1 MMNKNWQLKCVK
13 AFYDI
18 TGELDEYKEKELST
32 FGNNMYMLF
41 MSGIIL
47 GFLLSFM
54 FTTDCVGVITFLVF
68 CYSLYQQEQVIHR
81 LELDIYEVSED
92 EVGEA
97 KKKMLKRTFLQTLIV
112 MGLAIFVAIG
122 LWRTGLLQENKIS
135 FEMYFTFI
143 FPLVI
148 GLITMISFLSN
159 FIANRRKIKV
169 IRE

>member
-1 MMNKNWQLKCVK
+1 MNKNWQLKCVK

-54 FTTDCVGVITFLVF
+54 FNTDYVSVITFLVF

-112 MGLAIFVAIG
+112 M
-122 LWRTGLLQENKIS
+122 
-135 FEMYFTFI
+135 
-143 FPLVI
+143 
-148 GLITMISFLSN
+148 
-159 FIANRRKIKV
+159 
-169 IRE
+169 

>member
-1 MMNKNWQLKCVK
+1 M
-13 AFYDI
+13 
-18 TGELDEYKEKELST
+18 
-32 FGNNMYMLF
+32 
-41 MSGIIL
+41 
-47 GFLLSFM
+47 
-54 FTTDCVGVITFLVF
+54 
-68 CYSLYQQEQVIHR
+68 IHR

-148 GLITMISFLSN
+148 GLITIISFLSS

>member
-1 MMNKNWQLKCVK
+1 MNKNWQLKCVK

-54 FTTDCVGVITFLVF
+54 FNTDYVSVITFLVF

-122 LWRTGLLQENKIS
+122 LWRTELLQENKIS

-148 GLITMISFLSN
+148 GLITIISFLSS

>member
-54 FTTDCVGVITFLVF
+54 FNTDYVSVITFLVF

-97 KKKMLKRTFLQTLIV
+97 KKKMLKRTFFQTLIV
-112 MGLAIFVAIG
+112 MGLAIFVTIG

>member
-1 MMNKNWQLKCVK
+1 MCE

-54 FTTDCVGVITFLVF
+54 FNTDYVSVITFLVF

-97 KKKMLKRTFLQTLIV
+97 KKRC
-112 MGLAIFVAIG
+112 
-122 LWRTGLLQENKIS
+122 
-135 FEMYFTFI
+135 
-143 FPLVI
+143 
-148 GLITMISFLSN
+148 
-159 FIANRRKIKV
+159 
-169 IRE
+169 

>member
-1 MMNKNWQLKCVK
+1 MNKNWQLKCVK

-54 FTTDCVGVITFLVF
+54 FNTDYVSVITFLVF

-97 KKKMLKRTFLQTLIV
+97 KKKDAKKNFPSNLDCDGTSYFCCDWSL
-112 MGLAIFVAIG
+112 
-122 LWRTGLLQENKIS
+122 ENR
-135 FEMYFTFI
+135 
-143 FPLVI
+143 
-148 GLITMISFLSN
+148 
-159 FIANRRKIKV
+159 IATRK
-169 IRE
+169 

>member
-1 MMNKNWQLKCVK
+1 MNKNWQLKCVK

-54 FTTDCVGVITFLVF
+54 FNTDYVSVITFLVF

-122 LWRTGLLQENKIS
+122 LLRTGLLQENKIS

-169 IRE
+169 IRD

>member
-41 MSGIIL
+41 MSGIIR

-68 CYSLYQQEQVIHR
+68 CFSLYQQEQVIHR
-81 LELDIYEVSED
+81 L
-92 EVGEA
+92 
-97 KKKMLKRTFLQTLIV
+97 
-112 MGLAIFVAIG
+112 
-122 LWRTGLLQENKIS
+122 
-135 FEMYFTFI
+135 
-143 FPLVI
+143 
-148 GLITMISFLSN
+148 
-159 FIANRRKIKV
+159 
-169 IRE
+169 

>member
-1 MMNKNWQLKCVK
+1 MNKNWQIKCVK
-13 AFYDI
+13 AFYGI

-41 MSGIIL
+41 MTGIIL

-54 FTTDCVGVITFLVF
+54 LNNDFISVITFLVF
-68 CYSLYQQEQVIHR
+68 CYSLYQQEQVVHR

-112 MGLAIFVAIG
+112 MGLAIFVAVG
-122 LWRTGLLQENKIS
+122 LWRIGLLQENKIS
-135 FEMYFTFI
+135 FEMYLTFI
-143 FPLVI
+143 SPIVI
-148 GLITMISFLSN
+148 GIITIISFLGY
-159 FIANRRKIKV
+159 FITNKRKIKV
-169 IRE
+169 VHE

>member
-54 FTTDCVGVITFLVF
+54 FNTDYVSVITFLVF

-92 EVGEA
+92 EVGE
-97 KKKMLKRTFLQTLIV
+97 
-112 MGLAIFVAIG
+112 AIFVAIG

-169 IRE
+169 IRD

>member
-1 MMNKNWQLKCVK
+1 MGTQH
-13 AFYDI
+13 
-18 TGELDEYKEKELST
+18 ST
-32 FGNNMYMLF
+32 MAHLLVGNYP
-41 MSGIIL
+41 S

-54 FTTDCVGVITFLVF
+54 LSTADYVSVITFELGIF
-68 CYSLYQQEQVIHR
+68 AYSLYQQEQVIHR

>member
-1 MMNKNWQLKCVK
+1 MLFRSQLKCVK

-54 FTTDCVGVITFLVF
+54 FNTDYVSVITFLVF

-97 KKKMLKRTFLQTLIV
+97 KKKGRTNLPRKTSDF
-112 MGLAIFVAIG
+112 
-122 LWRTGLLQENKIS
+122 RRRS
-135 FEMYFTFI
+135 FSLRSRYLCRHSLFYI
-143 FPLVI
+143 LHR
-148 GLITMISFLSN
+148 SFRYG
-159 FIANRRKIKV
+159 FCAYTPKPA
-169 IRE
+169 EFF

>member
-41 MSGIIL
+41 MTGIVL

-54 FTTDCVGVITFLVF
+54 FNTDCVSVLTFLVF

-112 MGLAIFVAIG
+112 MGLAIFVGIG

>member
-1 MMNKNWQLKCVK
+1 MNKNWQLKCVK

-54 FTTDCVGVITFLVF
+54 FNTDYVSVITFLVF

-112 MGLAIFVAIG
+112 MGLAIFVSIG

-169 IRE
+169 IRD

>member
-1 MMNKNWQLKCVK
+1 MMNKNWQIKCVK
-13 AFYDI
+13 AFYGI

-41 MSGIIL
+41 MTGIIL

-54 FTTDCVGVITFLVF
+54 LNNDFISVITFLVF
-68 CYSLYQQEQVIHR
+68 CYSLYQQEQVVHR

-112 MGLAIFVAIG
+112 MGLAIFVAVG
-122 LWRTGLLQENKIS
+122 LWRIGLLQENKIS
-135 FEMYFTFI
+135 FEMYLTFI
-143 FPLVI
+143 SPIVI
-148 GLITMISFLSN
+148 GIITIISFLGY
-159 FIANRRKIKV
+159 FITNKRKIKV
-169 IRE
+169 VHE

>member
-54 FTTDCVGVITFLVF
+54 FTTDCVSVITFFSILLLSVPTRAGDSSF
-68 CYSLYQQEQVIHR
+68 VTRYLWGFRRWSR
-81 LELDIYEVSED
+81 RSE
-92 EVGEA
+92 EKNA
-97 KKKMLKRTFLQTLIV
+97 KKELSFKPWLWWDWLFL
-112 MGLAIFVAIG
+112 VAIG

-135 FEMYFTFI
+135 FEMYFTYI
-143 FPLVI
+143 FP
-148 GLITMISFLSN
+148 SCHWADYHYQFFL
-159 FIANRRKIKV
+159 K
-169 IRE
+169 

>member
-1 MMNKNWQLKCVK
+1 MNKNWQLKCVK

-68 CYSLYQQEQVIHR
+68 CYSLFQQEQVIHR

-122 LWRTGLLQENKIS
+122 LWRTGFLQENKIS
-135 FEMYFTFI
+135 FEIYFTFI

-169 IRE
+169 IRD

>member
-1 MMNKNWQLKCVK
+1 MNKNWQLKCVK

-54 FTTDCVGVITFLVF
+54 FNTDYVSVITFLVF

-122 LWRTGLLQENKIS
+122 LLRTGLLQENKIS

>member
-54 FTTDCVGVITFLVF
+54 FNTDYVSVITFLVF

-112 MGLAIFVAIG
+112 MGLAIFVVIG

>member
-1 MMNKNWQLKCVK
+1 MKCVK

-18 TGELDEYKEKELST
+18 TDELDEYKEKELST

-97 KKKMLKRTFLQTLIV
+97 KEKNAKK
-112 MGLAIFVAIG
+112 
-122 LWRTGLLQENKIS
+122 N
-135 FEMYFTFI
+135 
-143 FPLVI
+143 FP
-148 GLITMISFLSN
+148 SN
-159 FIANRRKIKV
+159 FDCDGTGYFCCYRSLENRIATRK
-169 IRE
+169 

>member
-1 MMNKNWQLKCVK
+1 MMNKNWQIKCVK

-41 MSGIIL
+41 MTGIIL

-54 FTTDCVGVITFLVF
+54 LNNDFISVITFLVF
-68 CYSLYQQEQVIHR
+68 CYSLYQQEQVVHR

-112 MGLAIFVAIG
+112 MGLAIFVAVG
-122 LWRTGLLQENKIS
+122 LWRIGLLQENKIS
-135 FEMYFTFI
+135 FEMYLTFI
-143 FPLVI
+143 SPIVI
-148 GLITMISFLSN
+148 GIITIISFFGY
-159 FIANRRKIKV
+159 FITNKRKIKV
-169 IRE
+169 VHE

>member
-1 MMNKNWQLKCVK
+1 MNKNWQLKCVK

-54 FTTDCVGVITFLVF
+54 FNTDYVSVITFLVF

-112 MGLAIFVAIG
+112 MGLAIFVTIG